1 VEGFLN
7 EALQISPQQISVQ
20 LKAEA
25 LGYL

>member
-7 EALQISPQQISVQ
+7 EALQISPQQVSVQ

-25 LGYL
+25 LDYL